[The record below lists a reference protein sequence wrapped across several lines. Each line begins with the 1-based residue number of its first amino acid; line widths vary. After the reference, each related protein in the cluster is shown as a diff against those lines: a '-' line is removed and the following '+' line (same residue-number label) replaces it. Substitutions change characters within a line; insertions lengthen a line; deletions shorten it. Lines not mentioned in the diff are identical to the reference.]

1 MIKAK
6 FYLHD
11 KTYFGFSMTGH
22 AEYADPGEDILCAAV
37 SALAFNTANAI
48 DALTKDRLVVE
59 KEDNSLK
66 VKVLGQVSDAGNT
79 LFKALRVGLC
89 QIYKDYG
96 EEYIRIFFKE
106 VS

>member
-48 DALTKDRLVVE
+48 AALTKD
-59 KEDNSLK
+59 
-66 VKVLGQVSDAGNT
+66 
-79 LFKALRVGLC
+79 
-89 QIYKDYG
+89 
-96 EEYIRIFFKE
+96 
-106 VS
+106 